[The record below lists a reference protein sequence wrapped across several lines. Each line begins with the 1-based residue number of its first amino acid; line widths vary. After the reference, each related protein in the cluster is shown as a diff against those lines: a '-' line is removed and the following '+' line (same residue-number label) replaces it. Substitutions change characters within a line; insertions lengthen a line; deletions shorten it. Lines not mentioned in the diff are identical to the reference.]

1 MNDFVFAN
9 WFRNVLSDKRL
20 TASEVAERA
29 RISKASCYFY
39 LSGTRLPDP
48 DFVVKLCTALRIP
61 PESVPA
67 FQRRAVGKPA
77 HKSHAAKV
85 TQ

>member
-1 MNDFVFAN
+1 MSDEFVFAT
-9 WFRNVLSDKRL
+9 WFRHQLEDHRM

-39 LSGTRLPDP
+39 LSAVRLPDP
-48 DFVVKLCTALRIP
+48 ETVSKLCTALRVDP
-61 PESVPA
+61 STVPA
-67 FQRRAVGKPA
+67 FIRRPVGKPA
-77 HKSHAAKV
+77 HKRQAV

>member
-1 MNDFVFAN
+1 MSDQFIFAN

-48 DFVVKLCTALRIP
+48 DSVAKLCAALRVDP
-61 PESVPA
+61 SAVPA
-67 FQRRAVGKPA
+67 FQRRLVGKPA
-77 HKSHAAKV
+77 HRSHV
-85 TQ
+85 NVR